1 MRKLARITK
10 VDGFAPIEG
19 ADRIVAAHVGG
30 WTVITPKAAQ
40 TDNEDALFI
49 YLEGGGRCRSRK
61 DCRGASGVPA
71 AHGDQGAGLHAHG

>member
-30 WTVITPKAAQ
+30 WTVITPQGGADRRPGRAVR
-40 TDNEDALFI
+40 LPR
-49 YLEGGGRCRSRK
+49 GGRCCSRK
-61 DCRGASGVPA
+61 DCREASGFPA
-71 AHGDQGAGLHAHG
+71 AHGH